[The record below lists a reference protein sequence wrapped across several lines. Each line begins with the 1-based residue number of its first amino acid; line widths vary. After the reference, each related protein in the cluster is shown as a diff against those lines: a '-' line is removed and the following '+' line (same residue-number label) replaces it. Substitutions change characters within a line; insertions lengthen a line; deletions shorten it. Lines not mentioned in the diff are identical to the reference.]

1 MIVRRPKYSS
11 GYMKY
16 FMFEANKKAKLKVPD
31 DNDNNYDDI
40 EADMMNMSD
49 EDLANTDASDLEAD
63 IEPNVDDTDGGDDS
77 PDLSTDDPS
86 GDSGDDV
93 STNVDDDTG
102 GGDLDASDPSDNE
115 GDTQP
120 NMGDDGG
127 DDSGAEPNT
136 DEDGG
141 DLATDDPNGGGDDS
155 GGDVNDD
162 VEPNVDGDTEG
173 GDDSG
178 GDANS
183 DDSGGDGDDKGGPDN
198 TVDNQLKYAVYRNM
212 LTLREN
218 LTSYQ
223 DRLSKTSFYNMETQ
237 SVSRIVCDKLHNISE
252 ALFEFMVY
260 KFKDST
266 YVGVAT
272 FYNKAMA
279 ATSLAIDLLYNNKS
293 KPTK

>member
-1 MIVRRPKYSS
+1 
-11 GYMKY
+11 MKY

-31 DNDNNYDDI
+31 DNDSNYNDI

-63 IEPNVDDTDGGDDS
+63 IEPNVDDTEGDDS

-86 GDSGDDV
+86 GDTGDDID
-93 STNVDDDTG
+93 NNIDDDT

-155 GGDVNDD
+155 GGDGNDD
-162 VEPNVDGDTEG
+162 VEPNVDGDTDG
-173 GDDSG
+173 GDGGSDGSG
-178 GDANS
+178 
-183 DDSGGDGDDKGGPDN
+183 DDSGGDGDDKGGTDN
-198 TVDNQLKYAVYRNM
+198 TVDNQLKYAIYRNM

-293 KPTK
+293 KPSK